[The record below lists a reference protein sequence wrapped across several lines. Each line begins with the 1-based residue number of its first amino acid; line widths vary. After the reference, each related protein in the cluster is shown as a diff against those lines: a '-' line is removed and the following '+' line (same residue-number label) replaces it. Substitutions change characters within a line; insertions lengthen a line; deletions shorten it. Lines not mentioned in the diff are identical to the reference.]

1 MLSELNNYK
10 KIINKLLEEN
20 YMRVSDIKE
29 SIAYLTIPDLK
40 EILRTKKLKLTGR
53 KSELLDRIFENFS
66 DDELKGYVKNRRY
79 ILTELGTEELK
90 NNPPEGYYDV
100 SKLNTEALI
109 KNIVQED
116 APNTVNKK
124 WYQKS
129 WGIGL
134 LLLCV
139 FPVGAYLLWKYG
151 EFNVKIKKIL
161 TGIFAVIFLIMIFS
175 SGNDNQELAK
185 ENVTQTEQQE
195 PAPAQKEKKE
205 IPPQVQ
211 SVMDST
217 NVDETQAEKIV
228 SILQQCGAGDFTIT
242 NSKFNRD
249 GKTYEISSDGKIL
262 ALALLANNAIG
273 NVTYDGQV
281 LYNSKTN
288 AVEHTISD
296 IVTLH
301 NYDQH
306 GTELL
311 AAYADKEKTVKNM
324 QVAGDSIRTV
334 FAKGNHY
341 EGQPIIISEYGGI
354 ALQDGASDAWGY
366 GKKADGQEA
375 YLKRFGGL
383 TSAIKSMSYMCGYC
397 LTQLTDVMQEKNGL
411 FDMARTEKVP
421 ITKIKEINDDQI
433 F

>member
-1 MLSELNNYK
+1 MLSKKERYILSYSDNNLVGYKLPDYMLSELSNYK

-53 KSELLDRIFENFS
+53 KSELLDRIFKNFS
-66 DDELKGYVKNRRY
+66 DDELKGYVKDRRY
-79 ILTELGTEELK
+79 ILTELGAEELK

-100 SKLNTEALI
+100 PKLDTEALI
-109 KNIVQED
+109 KNIIQED
-116 APNTVNKK
+116 APSSTNINKK

-129 WGIGL
+129 WGIGI

-151 EFNVKIKKIL
+151 EFNVKTKKIL
-161 TGIFAVIFLIMIFS
+161 TGIFAVIFLIMMFS
-175 SGNDNQELAK
+175 SGNDSQEPAK
-185 ENVTQTEQQE
+185 ENVAQTEQQE
-195 PAPAQKEKKE
+195 LAQEEKKE

-217 NVDETQAEKIV
+217 NVDEAQAEKIV
-228 SILQQCGAGDFTIT
+228 SVLQQCGAGDFTIT
-242 NSKFNRD
+242 NSSSNAD
-249 GKTYEISSDGKIL
+249 GKTYEISSNGKIL

-296 IVTLH
+296 I
-301 NYDQH
+301 DASRQKA
-306 GTELL
+306 EEQARQQ
-311 AAYADKEKTVKNM
+311 AAAQSSKERETTKP
-324 QVAGDSIRTV
+324 ARTYSGQGPNGETI
-334 FAKGNHY
+334 KGN
-341 EGQPIIISEYGGI
+341 INK
-354 ALQDGASDAWGY
+354 
-366 GKKADGQEA
+366 GKKIYHVPGGAYYDRTDPEEWFFTEEEA
-375 YLKRFGGL
+375 Q
-383 TSAIKSMSYMCGYC
+383 AAGY
-397 LTQLTDVMQEKNGL
+397 
-411 FDMARTEKVP
+411 RP
-421 ITKIKEINDDQI
+421 SSR
-433 F
+433 

>member
-1 MLSELNNYK
+1 MLSRKERYILSYSDNNLVGYKLPDYMLSELSNYK
-10 KIINKLLEEN
+10 KIIGKLLEEN
-20 YMRVSDIKE
+20 YIRVSDTKE

-100 SKLNTEALI
+100 PKVDTETLI
-109 KNIVQED
+109 KNIIQED
-116 APNTVNKK
+116 VPNTVNINKK

-151 EFNVKIKKIL
+151 EFNVKTKKIL
-161 TGIFAVIFLIMIFS
+161 TGIFAVIFLIMLFS
-175 SGNDNQELAK
+175 SGNDNQEPAK
-185 ENVTQTEQQE
+185 ENIVQTEQQE
-195 PAPAQKEKKE
+195 PTQEEKKE

-217 NVDETQAEKIV
+217 NVDEAEAEKIV
-228 SILQQCGAGDFTIT
+228 SILQQCGANDFTIT
-242 NSKFNRD
+242 KSSGNNE
-249 GKTYEISSDGKIL
+249 TYDVSTNGKIL
-262 ALALLANNAIG
+262 ALALADSAIG

-296 IVTLH
+296 I
-301 NYDQH
+301 DASKQKAE
-306 GTELL
+306 EL
-311 AAYADKEKTVKNM
+311 ARQQVMKNSSNKEATKPARIYSGQGPNGET
-324 QVAGDSIRTV
+324 I
-334 FAKGNHY
+334 KGNKNRKGEKIYHV
-341 EGQPIIISEYGGI
+341 PGG
-354 ALQDGASDAWGY
+354 AYYDKTNPEEWFFTEEEAQAAGYRAS
-366 GKKADGQEA
+366 
-375 YLKRFGGL
+375 KR
-383 TSAIKSMSYMCGYC
+383 
-397 LTQLTDVMQEKNGL
+397 
-411 FDMARTEKVP
+411 
-421 ITKIKEINDDQI
+421 
-433 F
+433 